1 MVAIAVGEISYEN
14 PGVQENEMGRVASG
28 IVATVVTIG
37 VAVLVVVGNAVTVG
51 IAVAV

>member
-1 MVAIAVGEISYEN
+1 
-14 PGVQENEMGRVASG
+14 MGRVASG

-37 VAVLVVVGNAVTVG
+37 TAIMVVVRDAVTVG